1 MQVLRLIFGSFLI
14 ILGGS
19 LTSVLAQ
26 ERSAQELIDEA
37 NKLLRGQSSHSE
49 ITMAIFTPKWGR
61 KLDIEAWNEGREK
74 SLMRIHS
81 PAKERGNG
89 TLKISKELWNW
100 LPAVER
106 VMKIPPSMMNSS
118 WMGSDFTYN
127 DVVKADS
134 IVKDYTHKIV
144 EKKSRNGGTVY
155 LIEALPKEDAAVVW
169 GKILMEIFETGDEV
183 LPVKEEDYSERGEK
197 MRTLQFLEV
206 KQMGN
211 KRIPTRIEC
220 VPHKKAGHRTVITY
234 KKFEMDLTFPQRF
247 FSLKMLQKPL
257 K

>member
-1 MQVLRLIFGSFLI
+1 MQILRIIFSVLF

-19 LTSVLAQ
+19 LTFLSAQ
-26 ERSAQELIDEA
+26 ERSASELIDEA

-49 ITMAIFTPKWGR
+49 MTMTISTPKWER
-61 KLDIEAWNEGREK
+61 KLAIEAWNQGREK

-106 VMKIPPSMMNSS
+106 VIKIPPSMMNSS

-134 IVKDYTHKIV
+134 VVKDYTHKIL
-144 EKKSRNGGTVY
+144 EKKFQKDGTMY
-155 LIEALPKEDAAVVW
+155 LIEALPKEEAAVVW
-169 GKILMEIFETGDEV
+169 GKILMEIFEQGQDI

-197 MRTLQFLEV
+197 MRTLEFLEV
-206 KQMGN
+206 KEMSG
-211 KRIPTRIEC
+211 KRIPTHVEC
-220 VPHKKAGHRTVITY
+220 TPHKKVGHKTVITY
-234 KKFEMDLTFPQRF
+234 KKFETDLTFQPHF
-247 FSLKMLQKPL
+247 FSLKTLQRPL
-257 K
+257 E